1 MDQREWPVDQKVKK
15 ADQKECQVDQVE
27 TDNRPWQLDQMV
39 LLWPLKPLLLLLL
52 MERRLLVILRPLE
65 LLLLP
70 LELLMRLLLLPKP
83 LRLLL
88 LIAQKRV
95 VTPWMPETP
104 LELEMLL
111 RKLKL
116 LTQWAVNKLLLPLDL
131 MRLLLLPTPPRL
143 LR

>member
-1 MDQREWPVDQKVKK
+1 M
-15 ADQKECQVDQVE
+15 
-27 TDNRPWQLDQMV
+27 
-39 LLWPLKPLLLLLL
+39 
-52 MERRLLVILRPLE
+52 
-65 LLLLP
+65 
-70 LELLMRLLLLPKP
+70 ELLMRLLLLPKP

-131 MRLLLLPTPPRL
+131 KRLLVVMLQLLLPVPPRSL
-143 LR
+143 FKNQ